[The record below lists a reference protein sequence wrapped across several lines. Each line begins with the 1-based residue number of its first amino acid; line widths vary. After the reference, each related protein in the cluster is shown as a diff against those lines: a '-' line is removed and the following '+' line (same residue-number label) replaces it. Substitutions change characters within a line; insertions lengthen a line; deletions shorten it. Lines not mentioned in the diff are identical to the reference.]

1 MSQEAIEDIVT
12 DPGNTAPVHPVQKLL
27 DNPWLLLALGLL
39 IPFISY
45 TGWGWIELLTIEAAK
60 LP

>member
-1 MSQEAIEDIVT
+1 MGRSEK
-12 DPGNTAPVHPVQKLL
+12 HPLQRLM

-39 IPFISY
+39 VPIVSY
-45 TGWGWIELLTIEAAK
+45 TLWGLYELFNAQPAL

>member
-1 MSQEAIEDIVT
+1 ME
-12 DPGNTAPVHPVQKLL
+12 PKHPLQRLM

-39 IPFISY
+39 VPIVSY
-45 TGWGWIELLTIEAAK
+45 TVWGLVELASLAPAQ